1 MRSCLA
7 VGRKLFTN
15 LEIEFTQHYLINPQG
30 SQPYCQ
36 WHLGK
41 INIGKVVVEALEQ
54 PAEGEEVLEVT
65 LTLLLE
71 VEVEV
76 GVVDPWRKLY
86 LECLG
91 RTTPSM
97 PRCPT
102 QGSPAMARWREASM
116 QTQAQNARYDHFGKP
131 GHILE
136 RFNFWEL

>member
-15 LEIEFTQHYLINPQG
+15 LEIEIIQNYLINPQG

-41 INIGKVVVEALEQ
+41 VNTGQVDPLEQ
-54 PAEGEEVLEVT
+54 PVEGEEVLEVT

-71 VEVEV
+71 VEVGV
-76 GVVDPWRKLY
+76 GVGDPWRKQY

-91 RTTPSM
+91 RTTPSL
-97 PRCPT
+97 PRSQRPH
-102 QGSPAMARWREASM
+102 SFVMDR
-116 QTQAQNARYDHFGKP
+116 
-131 GHILE
+131 
-136 RFNFWEL
+136 

>member
-15 LEIEFTQHYLINPQG
+15 LEIEFTQIYLINPQG

-41 INIGKVVVEALEQ
+41 INIGQVVEALEQ

-71 VEVEV
+71 EEAEEEVEV

-91 RTTPSM
+91 RTTPSS
-97 PRCPT
+97 PRSQRPR
-102 QGSPAMARWREASM
+102 SSVMDR
-116 QTQAQNARYDHFGKP
+116 
-131 GHILE
+131 
-136 RFNFWEL
+136 

>member
-7 VGRKLFTN
+7 LGRKLFTN
-15 LEIEFTQHYLINPQG
+15 FTQNYLINPQG

-41 INIGKVVVEALEQ
+41 INIGQVVVEPLEQ

-71 VEVEV
+71 VEEVEV

-91 RTTPSM
+91 RTIPSS
-97 PRCPT
+97 PRFQRPR
-102 QGSPAMARWREASM
+102 SSVMDR
-116 QTQAQNARYDHFGKP
+116 
-131 GHILE
+131 
-136 RFNFWEL
+136 

>member
-41 INIGKVVVEALEQ
+41 INIGQVVVEPLEQ

-65 LTLLLE
+65 LTLLLEVEE

-91 RTTPSM
+91 RTTPSS
-97 PRCPT
+97 PRSQRPR
-102 QGSPAMARWREASM
+102 SSVMDR
-116 QTQAQNARYDHFGKP
+116 
-131 GHILE
+131 
-136 RFNFWEL
+136 